1 MSFKKELENKV
12 QSFFDEDWGSVPN
25 GRVLPNIEG
34 LPFDNSGVRIN
45 VTVLYADISG
55 STNMVDTMLDIRAAE
70 YYKAFLHCASKIV
83 TRNKGE
89 IQAYDGDRIM
99 AMFIGDSQA
108 DDAVKTAF
116 ELHFAVANI
125 VNPIFSQSIFHQT
138 LKFTVG
144 VDSGLV
150 LGIKVGVRA
159 VKDMAWIGSAANY
172 AAKLNS
178 FDGIDHDYPIRITE
192 NTYQK
197 LSSKMLLSAGD
208 FPIWDGPYNNLKN
221 RLHYR
226 SSCHISLD

>member
-1 MSFKKELENKV
+1 
-12 QSFFDEDWGSVPN
+12 
-25 GRVLPNIEG
+25 
-34 LPFDNSGVRIN
+34 
-45 VTVLYADISG
+45 
-55 STNMVDTMLDIRAAE
+55 
-70 YYKAFLHCASKIV
+70 
-83 TRNKGE
+83 
-89 IQAYDGDRIM
+89 
-99 AMFIGDSQA
+99 
-108 DDAVKTAF
+108 
-116 ELHFAVANI
+116 
-125 VNPIFSQSIFHQT
+125 
-138 LKFTVG
+138 
-144 VDSGLV
+144 
-150 LGIKVGVRA
+150 VGVRA